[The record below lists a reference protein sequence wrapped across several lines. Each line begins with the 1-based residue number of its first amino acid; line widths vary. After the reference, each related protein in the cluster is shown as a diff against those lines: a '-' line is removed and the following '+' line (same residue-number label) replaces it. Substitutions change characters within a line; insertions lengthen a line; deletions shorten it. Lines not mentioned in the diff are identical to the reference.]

1 MEEDTLTTI
10 DTTEEDR
17 SLDSQLR
24 PRLLMGFVGQK
35 KIKENLEVIIKAAVD
50 RGDMLDHVILSGPP
64 GLGKT
69 TLANII
75 SNELGAQ
82 IKTCTG
88 PAITRGGDLAAIL
101 TNLENGQVLFIDEI
115 HRLSKQVEEILYQA
129 LEDYRIDIIVG
140 KGPGARS
147 LKLDIPPF
155 TMVGATTRLGLLS
168 SPLRDRFGLDLRLD
182 FYPPSELEELV
193 LRSSKI
199 FNVSIEKE
207 AMIEIAKRSRGTP
220 RIANRLLKRVRD
232 YVQVKH
238 EGHITGELAAK
249 ALDFFTVDKEGL
261 GLIDNKILKVLVKD
275 FRGKPIGLNTLA
287 AAVGEEKDGIEEV
300 YEPFLIQEGF
310 ILKTNK
316 GRVATPKAFKH
327 LGEEHSLDSFI
338 GE

>member
-1 MEEDTLTTI
+1 MEESNLTTI
-10 DTTEEDR
+10 DTIEEDQ

-24 PRLLMGFVGQK
+24 PKLLIDFVGQE
-35 KIKENLEVIIKAAVD
+35 KIKENLAVIIEAAGK
-50 RGDMLDHVILSGPP
+50 RGEMLDHVILSGPP

-75 SNELGAQ
+75 SNEIGTQ

-115 HRLSKQVEEILYQA
+115 HRLSKHVEEILYQA
-129 LEDYRIDIIVG
+129 LEDYKIDIIIG

-182 FYPPSELEELV
+182 FYPPRELEELV

-199 FNVSIEKE
+199 LNIPIEKE

-238 EGHITGELAAK
+238 KGYVTGDLAAK

-287 AAVGEEKDGIEEV
+287 AAVGEEKDGLEEV

-310 ILKTNK
+310 ILKTSK

-327 LGEEHSLDSFI
+327 LGEEHNLDTLIS
-338 GE
+338 E

>member
-1 MEEDTLTTI
+1 MEENPIIKI
-10 DTTEEDR
+10 DKIEEDK
-17 SLDSQLR
+17 SLDTQLR
-24 PRLLMGFVGQK
+24 PKLLMDFVGQEK
-35 KIKENLEVIIKAAVD
+35 VKDNLAVIIKAAID

-75 SNELGAQ
+75 ANEIGVK
-82 IKTCTG
+82 IKGCTG
-88 PAITRGGDLAAIL
+88 PAITKGGDLAAIL
-101 TNLENGQVLFIDEI
+101 TNLESGQVLFIDEI

-129 LEDYRIDIIVG
+129 LEDFRIDIIVG

-182 FYPPSELEELV
+182 FYPPSELENLI

-199 FNVSIEKE
+199 LNVSIDKD
-207 AMIEIAKRSRGTP
+207 AISEIAKRSRGTP
-220 RIANRLLKRVRD
+220 RITNRLLKRVRD
-232 YVQVKH
+232 YVQVRH
-238 EGHITGELAAK
+238 EGYITGDLASK

-275 FRGKPIGLNTLA
+275 FKGKPIGLNTLA
-287 AAVGEEKDGIEEV
+287 AAVGEEKNGLEEV

-310 ILKTNK
+310 ILKTAK
-316 GRVATPKAFKH
+316 GRVATNKSFKH
-327 LGEEHSLDSFI
+327 LGVEMSEKLL
-338 GE
+338 